1 MSAEQAVG
9 IISSL
14 LAGRWLASEAAA
26 AATLR
31 GLGFTE
37 FPGAA
42 EPLTDGSMQHTLGPP
57 AGVDHASFTTVDG
70 DPVSVTFFIASVPEP
85 RSEATGATYRALLAL
100 LTASLGA
107 LERVWADQPTPMQWR
122 GAELDV
128 GVQLFDRRDSSVMV
142 WVEHRFRSDAPSS
155 AR

>member
-1 MSAEQAVG
+1 MSVEQAVG

-37 FPGAA
+37 LPGA
-42 EPLTDGSMQHTLGPP
+42 EPLTGGSVQHTLAPP
-57 AGVDHASFTTVDG
+57 AGIDHASFTTLDG
-70 DPVSVTFFIASVPEP
+70 DPVSVIFFIASVPEP
-85 RSEATGATYRALLAL
+85 RSEATGAAYRALLAS
-100 LTASLGA
+100 LTDGLGA
-107 LERVWADQPTPMQWR
+107 LERVWADQPPPMQWR

-142 WVEHRFRSDAPSS
+142 WVDHRSRSDAASS